1 LYAVGLLPYC
11 NFGTWTAE
19 EDQQLRKN
27 WEKIVQV
34 QYRCYIQHCNKDCF
48 QTVMLCGRRSIV
60 E

>member
-34 QYRCYIQHCNKDCF
+34 QYRCYIPALSQGFSSD
-48 QTVMLCGRRSIV
+48 TSLRVGLGAL
-60 E
+60 